1 MSETM
6 SMIRPSAIAQFS
18 DNGVTRLLPISEREV
33 NRTIAFFRRVLASDW
48 NLRGRFA
55 LILGTQADAYFLAAF
70 ERALQ
75 PGCSWPR

>member
-33 NRTIAFFRRVLASDW
+33 NRTIAFFRRVLASD
-48 NLRGRFA
+48 
-55 LILGTQADAYFLAAF
+55 
-70 ERALQ
+70 
-75 PGCSWPR
+75 